1 MKKYAKNI
9 NNRRVLVDT
18 IKDLTGLE
26 SRYTY
31 VPRCA
36 YEIGK
41 FTVEKDGSL
50 TVEDGADETVIQI
63 LQDENLIGA
72 ELEVSPVIPRVAA
85 VQPMPSTE
93 PVLLPAEDWEDEEW
107 GEDDETNE
115 AASEPA
121 PAIETPAETSA
132 EEDED
137 EVIPTFEFPVT
148 ESSEDA
154 AEETATEAEDEAE
167 TEDADPIPDAEYEQ
181 EAEEESAASLG
192 IRSDD
197 TRPADDGAVTEE
209 PRRTGYPMDLEIGF
223 PLSRHSVTS
232 LSNLVCMIFS
242 RGPLLEKATGGEF
255 HADKDLVNAIL
266 DDYSFRSKEE
276 LIAFIR
282 EWEDSDSPLAGV
294 RFTEDKVV
302 FDGFKAVPDEAH
314 AQTCTHLAEAMNK
327 MAISQNRVQAKDV
340 DMSNEK
346 YALRIWLIRLGMNGA
361 NAKADRK
368 RLMENLGGHTAF
380 RTEEE
385 KERAKAKAIRK
396 RDALRALK
404 AENAAQAGA
413 ATEAAGA

>member
-9 NNRRVLVDT
+9 NDRKVLVNT

-26 SRYTY
+26 ARYTF

-50 TVEDGADETVIQI
+50 TVEDGADETVIQL

-72 ELEVSPVIPRVAA
+72 ELEVASVIPRAAA
-85 VQPMPSTE
+85 VQPMPNTE

-107 GEDDETNE
+107 GEDDETDE
-115 AASEPA
+115 VASDPA
-121 PAIETPAETSA
+121 PAVEAPTETSA

-137 EVIPTFEFPVT
+137 EVIPTFEFPVI
-148 ESSEDA
+148 ESPE
-154 AEETATEAEDEAE
+154 EAEDEAE

-192 IRSDD
+192 IRSADPQ
-197 TRPADDGAVTEE
+197 PADEAPVTEV
-209 PRRTGYPMDLEIGF
+209 PQSMGFPMDLEIGF
-223 PLSRHSVTS
+223 PLSKHSVTS
-232 LSNLVCMIFS
+232 LSNLICMIFS
-242 RGPLLEKATGGEF
+242 RGPLLERATGGEF

-282 EWEDSDSPLAGV
+282 EWEDSENPLVGI
-294 RFTEDKVV
+294 RFTEDKVE
-302 FDGFKAVPDEAH
+302 FDGFKAVQDEAH
-314 AQTCTHLAEAMNK
+314 AQTYTHLAEAMNK

-385 KERAKAKAIRK
+385 KERAKAKAIKK

-404 AENAAQAGA
+404 AENAARAGA

>member
-9 NNRRVLVDT
+9 NDRKVLVNT

-26 SRYTY
+26 ARYTF

-50 TVEDGADETVIQI
+50 TVEDGADETVIQL

-72 ELEVSPVIPRVAA
+72 ELEVAPVIPRVAA
-85 VQPMPSTE
+85 FQPVTNTE
-93 PVLLPAEDWEDEEW
+93 PVQLPTEDWEDEEW
-107 GEDDETNE
+107 GEDDETDE
-115 AASEPA
+115 DASEPA
-121 PAIETPAETSA
+121 PAIETPTETNA

-148 ESSEDA
+148 ENSEEAMDEA
-154 AEETATEAEDEAE
+154 ATEPEDEAG

-192 IRSDD
+192 IHDAD
-197 TRPADDGAVTEE
+197 PLPADEAPVTEA
-209 PRRTGYPMDLEIGF
+209 PQRIGFPMDLEIGF
-223 PLSRHSVTS
+223 PISKHSVTS
-232 LSNLVCMIFS
+232 LSNLICMIFS
-242 RGPLLEKATGGEF
+242 RGPLLERATGGEF

-282 EWEDSDSPLAGV
+282 EWEDSENPLVGI
-294 RFTEDKVV
+294 RFTEDKVE
-302 FDGFKAVPDEAH
+302 FDGFKAVPDEEH
-314 AQTCTHLAEAMNK
+314 AQTYTHLAEAMNK

-346 YALRIWLIRLGMNGA
+346 YALRIWLIRLGMNGSD
-361 NAKADRK
+361 AKADRK

-385 KERAKAKAIRK
+385 KERAKAKAIKK

-413 ATEAAGA
+413 ATDAAGA

>member
-9 NNRRVLVDT
+9 NDRKVLVNT

-26 SRYTY
+26 PHYTF

-50 TVEDGADETVIQI
+50 TVEDGADETVIQL

-72 ELEVSPVIPRVAA
+72 ELEVAQVIPRAAA
-85 VQPMPSTE
+85 VQPMPNTE

-107 GEDDETNE
+107 GEDDETDE
-115 AASEPA
+115 VASDPA
-121 PAIETPAETSA
+121 PAVETPTETSA

-137 EVIPTFEFPVT
+137 EVIPTFEFPVI
-148 ESSEDA
+148 ESPE
-154 AEETATEAEDEAE
+154 EAEDEAE

-192 IRSDD
+192 IRSADPQ
-197 TRPADDGAVTEE
+197 PADEAPVTEV
-209 PRRTGYPMDLEIGF
+209 PQSMGFPMDLEIGF
-223 PLSRHSVTS
+223 PLSKHSVTS
-232 LSNLVCMIFS
+232 LSNLICMIFS
-242 RGPLLEKATGGEF
+242 RGPLLERATGGEF

-282 EWEDSDSPLAGV
+282 EWEDSENPLVGI

-302 FDGFKAVPDEAH
+302 FDGFKAVQDEEH
-314 AQTCTHLAEAMNK
+314 AQTYTHLAEAMNK

-346 YALRIWLIRLGMNGA
+346 YALRIWLIRLGMNGSD
-361 NAKADRK
+361 AKADRK

-385 KERAKAKAIRK
+385 KERAKAKAIKK

-404 AENAAQAGA
+404 AESAAQTGA
-413 ATEAAGA
+413 STEAAGA

>member
-9 NNRRVLVDT
+9 NDRKVLVNT

-26 SRYTY
+26 ARYTF

-50 TVEDGADETVIQI
+50 TVEDGADETVIQL
-63 LQDENLIGA
+63 LQDENLIGE
-72 ELEVSPVIPRVAA
+72 ELEVASVIPRAAA
-85 VQPMPSTE
+85 VQPMPNTE

-107 GEDDETNE
+107 GEDDETDE
-115 AASEPA
+115 VASDPA
-121 PAIETPAETSA
+121 PAVEAPTETSA

-137 EVIPTFEFPVT
+137 EVIPTFEFPMI
-148 ESSEDA
+148 ESPDDA
-154 AEETATEAEDEAE
+154 ADEAE

-192 IRSDD
+192 IRGTDPQ
-197 TRPADDGAVTEE
+197 PADEAPVTEE
-209 PRRTGYPMDLEIGF
+209 PQRMGFPMDLEIGF
-223 PLSRHSVTS
+223 PLSKHSVTS
-232 LSNLVCMIFS
+232 LSNLICMIFS
-242 RGPLLEKATGGEF
+242 RGHLLERATGGEF

-282 EWEDSDSPLAGV
+282 EWEDSENPLVGI
-294 RFTEDKVV
+294 RFTEDKVE
-302 FDGFKAVPDEAH
+302 FDGFKAVPDEEH
-314 AQTCTHLAEAMNK
+314 AQTYTHLAEAMNK

-346 YALRIWLIRLGMNGA
+346 YALRIWLIRLGMNGSD
-361 NAKADRK
+361 AKADRK

-385 KERAKAKAIRK
+385 KERAKAKAIKK

-404 AENAAQAGA
+404 AESAAQTGA
-413 ATEAAGA
+413 STEAAGA